1 MNEEIR
7 TPRVRVIDV
16 TGEQLG
22 VFIIKDAQ
30 RLADERNLDLVEI
43 APQADPPVCK
53 IINFGKYKYE
63 LQKKD
68 KLQKKNQ
75 QVSLLKEI
83 RLHPNIDTH
92 DFEFKVKHS
101 IGFIEDGNKVKVSVM
116 FKGRE
121 MAYTDKGEELLKR
134 FIERLEDVAKV
145 EHEIKMEGR
154 NMNVILVPE
163 KPKKKK

>member
-1 MNEEIR
+1 M
-7 TPRVRVIDV
+7 
-16 TGEQLG
+16 
-22 VFIIKDAQ
+22 
-30 RLADERNLDLVEI
+30 
-43 APQADPPVCK
+43 
-53 IINFGKYKYE
+53 
-63 LQKKD
+63 QKKD

-92 DFEFKVKHS
+92 DFDFKVKHAIS
-101 IGFIEDGNKVKVSVM
+101 FIEDGNKVKVNVM

-121 MAYTDKGEELLKR
+121 MAYTDKGEDLLKR
-134 FIERLEDVAKV
+134 FIEKLEEVAKI